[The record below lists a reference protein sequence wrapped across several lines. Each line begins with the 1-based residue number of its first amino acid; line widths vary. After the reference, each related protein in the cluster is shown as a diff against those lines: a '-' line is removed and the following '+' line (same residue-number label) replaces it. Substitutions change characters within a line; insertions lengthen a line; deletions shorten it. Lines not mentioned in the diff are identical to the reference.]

1 MRTPKRQGESFEAA
15 AAVTVG
21 MTEGRGRGLFAA
33 RAMTAG
39 ATALTERPLVGM
51 QSVDNA
57 QNVTVCRNCLGFAGD
72 VISQLEVLSGVP
84 RQDCLEGYLKRKPTR
99 GGDKAEQRGQLSGLY
114 CCLEGCGEVYCSA
127 RCRSEHWSRSHR
139 LLCVGPVPEEGAQD
153 HPLIKFRVHAMQ
165 TNEIFLLVGEV
176 LAQIAVAFSKDPS
189 TTNAADSNVDSE
201 KLAAARAPFADFVQE
216 PWWDV
221 AVPRDAVDAA
231 PGTAGAA
238 SASASAAS
246 LPDTLRALCEESSA
260 LLRSAF
266 ALALGPLPAP
276 LEQALSAE
284 RFARVVGMFEQN
296 NMGVRA
302 PSPIPG
308 ALREFLGEGKERSVS
323 DVKHDASRRQIL
335 RETADLVLEVFDEA
349 HCVVVDDE
357 EEEDDDEE
365 EDNDVEEEDDDEE
378 DTMCCGGQEEGEE
391 SDGDGGS
398 CCTSTPGGEAPDSD
412 EEEDAGEVV
421 SKCCGGQPEGEEDD
435 GDGGSC
441 TSAQTGE
448 ASGSGE
454 VVLEAAH
461 KMGST
466 AAASGGCCEDE
477 VPGEKRTKCRGGRE
491 NGGELAYTTDTAARA
506 AATLDVDSA
515 DEDED
520 DRDECEDD
528 TDEDEDGTEEDED
541 DTEDEDDNLEVLRDA
556 VDRHDGDEAEP
567 GEEPFAPL
575 DGTALY
581 SLVCCMN
588 HSCRPNCV
596 VLYPGRRKQRQLRG
610 KDPAGHDADDGG
622 GEMAD
627 PLVAEVV
634 LLEDVR
640 AGDELTQSYVSKEMS
655 LEERRKALE
664 DYGFLCACPRC
675 LEEEAAALL

>member
-1 MRTPKRQGESFEAA
+1 MRTPKRQGESCEAA
-15 AAVTVG
+15 AAVSVG
-21 MTEGRGRGLFAA
+21 MTEGRGRGLFAV
-33 RAMTAG
+33 RAIPAG
-39 ATALTERPLVGM
+39 ATVLTERPLVGM

-84 RQDCLEGYLKRKPTR
+84 RQDCLEGYLRRKPTK
-99 GGDKAEQRGQLSGLY
+99 GHNKAEQRGQLSGLC

-127 RCRSEHWSRSHR
+127 SCRSEHWSRGHC
-139 LLCVGPVPEEGAQD
+139 LLCVGPVPEESAQD

-189 TTNAADSNVDSE
+189 TANTADSNCDSE

-231 PGTAGAA
+231 AGTAGA
-238 SASASAAS
+238 ASASAAS

-260 LLRSAF
+260 LLRRAF

-296 NMGVRA
+296 NMGIRA

-308 ALREFLGEGKERSVS
+308 LLREFVGEGKERCAL
-323 DVKHDASRRQIL
+323 DVTHDAPSREIL
-335 RETADLVLEVFDEA
+335 RETADLVLEVLDEA
-349 HCVVVDDE
+349 QCVVVEDE
-357 EEEDDDEE
+357 EAEDDEE
-365 EDNDVEEEDDDEE
+365 ED
-378 DTMCCGGQEEGEE
+378 TMCYGGQGEGEE

-412 EEEDAGEVV
+412 EEENAGGVI
-421 SKCCGGQPEGEEDD
+421 SKCCGGQRGEGD

-448 ASGSGE
+448 TSDSGE
-454 VVLEAAH
+454 VVVEAAR
-461 KMGST
+461 KTGS
-466 AAASGGCCEDE
+466 AAAANGGCCEDE
-477 VPGEKRTKCRGGRE
+477 VAGEKRTKKQRQQ
-491 NGGELAYTTDTAARA
+491 
-506 AATLDVDSA
+506 
-515 DEDED
+515 EDED
-520 DRDECEDD
+520 S
-528 TDEDEDGTEEDED
+528 G
-541 DTEDEDDNLEVLRDA
+541 V
-556 VDRHDGDEAEP
+556 HDG
-567 GEEPFAPL
+567 G
-575 DGTALY
+575 
-581 SLVCCMN
+581 
-588 HSCRPNCV
+588 
-596 VLYPGRRKQRQLRG
+596 
-610 KDPAGHDADDGG
+610 GG

-634 LLEDVR
+634 LLEDVQ
-640 AGDELTQSYVSKEMS
+640 AGDELTQSYVAKEMS

-664 DYGFLCACPRC
+664 DYGFLCTCSRC
-675 LEEEAAALL
+675 LEEEAAALS